1 MARIFITSF
10 LSLICGWSCAL
21 SQEAAPSP
29 TELSPDSVQALL
41 IRKVAPVY
49 PPLAR
54 QARIQ
59 GTVIL
64 KIVINKAGDVRD
76 VQLFSGHPML
86 APAAIEAVKQ
96 WKYQPYMADGEAIEV
111 TTNVRVN
118 FALAGGEP
126 AQKGTVGDSPGG
138 VMGGVIGSVVGSR
151 PGAVLVS
158 EGVYRVSEGEMRE
171 SRMEKIDPVYPPI
184 AIQERIQGP
193 VVLDLRIIQTGD
205 VEQVSLVSGHP
216 MLVSAATEAV
226 KQWKYK
232 PYVKDGTPVVVLTMV
247 RLNFALSENDT
258 VGTVSEL
265 PPSVLMKLTPTGE
278 RPTPLGGVPRRVRV
292 SSGVSQGL
300 LVSKVTPE
308 YPPDARDQH
317 IQGVVLLHVNLDKEG
332 NVYNVELI
340 SGHPLLAPAAIDAV
354 RQWKYR
360 PYLLNGEPVEV
371 DTQVQVN
378 FTLAE

>member
-1 MARIFITSF
+1 MARILVRSF
-10 LSLICGWSCAL
+10 LLLICCASLAL
-21 SQEAAPSP
+21 SQEAPPAP

-41 IRKVAPVY
+41 IKKVPPVY

-86 APAAIEAVKQ
+86 APAAIDAVNQ
-96 WKYQPYMADGEAIEV
+96 WKYQPYMQDGEAIEV

-118 FALAGGEP
+118 FALAGEP
-126 AQKGTVGDSPGG
+126 APVPVGDTPGG
-138 VMGGVIGSVVGSR
+138 VMGGVVGTVLGSR
-151 PGAVLVS
+151 PRAILVS

-171 SRMEKIDPVYPPI
+171 LRIEKIDPVYPPI

-216 MLVSAATEAV
+216 MLVSPATEAV

-232 PYVKDGTPVVVLTMV
+232 PYMKEGIPVVVLTMV
-247 RLNFALSENDT
+247 RLNFSLPENDT
-258 VGTVSEL
+258 VGVVSE
-265 PPSVLMKLTPTGE
+265 PPPPVLVKLTPTGE
-278 RPTPLGGVPRRVRV
+278 TPTPLGGVPRRVRV

-300 LVSKVTPE
+300 LVSKVAPE
-308 YPPDARDQH
+308 YPTDAREQH
-317 IQGVVLLHVNLDKEG
+317 IQGTVVLHVNIDKGG

-354 RQWKYR
+354 RHWKYR

-378 FTLAE
+378 FVLAE